1 MSLPGRVLAGMTGNI
16 LEWYDFA
23 LYSTFAGLFG
33 RLFFPAMDPFSSL
46 LASFGVFASGYLARP
61 LGALVFGRLADRRGR
76 SQSLLVS
83 LVSIAVPTVL
93 IGLLP
98 VHSQIGSW
106 SAVLLVLLR
115 LMQGLSVGGEST
127 TSMAWVVE
135 QAPPTR
141 RGLYGSW
148 HAVGGLAG
156 FILGTGA
163 GALVALLPPEAV
175 SSWGWRLPFL
185 SAGGLG
191 WVAWQVRRRWQSE
204 SPAMQQDV
212 NLGLLLWQNRRAMLT
227 VAGITAVG
235 DVGFYLLSTYLVSEL
250 NMLMSLPMRTVLFM
264 SSAILVLLMVLLPLA
279 GYLSDRW
286 GRRQLLLLSI
296 AAILVLGQGAFSLTQ
311 SNSAGTVLL
320 GQMLMAVM
328 LGISGGVTPALMVE
342 VTSATERCTT
352 LGFGHNV
359 SSAVLGGLTPLMA
372 TLLVQRTGN
381 VLSPVWLWQG
391 AAAISMMALLSRP
404 PRQS

>member
-1 MSLPGRVLAGMTGNI
+1 
-16 LEWYDFA
+16 
-23 LYSTFAGLFG
+23 
-33 RLFFPAMDPFSSL
+33 
-46 LASFGVFASGYLARP
+46 
-61 LGALVFGRLADRRGR
+61 
-76 SQSLLVS
+76 
-83 LVSIAVPTVL
+83 
-93 IGLLP
+93 
-98 VHSQIGSW
+98 
-106 SAVLLVLLR
+106 
-115 LMQGLSVGGEST
+115 
-127 TSMAWVVE
+127 
-135 QAPPTR
+135 
-141 RGLYGSW
+141 
-148 HAVGGLAG
+148 
-156 FILGTGA
+156 
-163 GALVALLPPEAV
+163 
-175 SSWGWRLPFL
+175 
-185 SAGGLG
+185 
-191 WVAWQVRRRWQSE
+191 
-204 SPAMQQDV
+204 MQQDV

-227 VAGITAVG
+227 VAGISAVG

-286 GRRQLLLLSI
+286 GRRRLLLLSI
-296 AAILVLGQGAFSLTQ
+296 GAILVLGQGAFSLTQ

>member
-1 MSLPGRVLAGMTGNI
+1 MSLPGRVLAGMSGNI

-33 RLFFPAMDPFSSL
+33 RLFFPAMDPISAL
-46 LASFGVFASGYLARP
+46 LASFGVFASGYLMRP

-98 VHSQIGSW
+98 VHSQIGAW
-106 SAVLLVLLR
+106 SL
-115 LMQGLSVGGEST
+115 GGEST
-127 TSMAWVVE
+127 TSLAWVVE
-135 QAPPTR
+135 QAPETR

-156 FILGTGA
+156 FVLGTGA
-163 GALVALLPPEAV
+163 GALVALLPPEAF

-185 SAGGLG
+185 SAGVLG
-191 WVAWQVRRRWQSE
+191 WVAWTLRRRWQSE
-204 SPAMQQDV
+204 SPALQQDTH
-212 NLGLLLWQNRRAMLT
+212 LGWLLWQNRRAMFT
-227 VAGITAVG
+227 VAGINAVG
-235 DVGFYLLSTYLVSEL
+235 AVGFYLLSTYLVSEL
-250 NMLMSLPMRTVLFM
+250 NMLMSLPMRTVLFI
-264 SSAILVLLMVLLPLA
+264 SSAVLVLLMVVVPVA

-286 GRRQLLLLSI
+286 GRRRLLLLSI
-296 AAILVLGQGAFSLTQ
+296 AAIIVLGQAAFSLTQ
-311 SNSAGTVLL
+311 SSSAGTVLV

-342 VTSATERCTT
+342 LTSATERCTT

-391 AAAISMMALLSRP
+391 AAVISMMALLSRP